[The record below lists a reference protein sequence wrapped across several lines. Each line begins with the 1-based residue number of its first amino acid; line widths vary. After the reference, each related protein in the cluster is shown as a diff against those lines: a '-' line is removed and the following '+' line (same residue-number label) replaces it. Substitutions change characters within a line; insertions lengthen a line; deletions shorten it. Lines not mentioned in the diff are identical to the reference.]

1 MRLVELTNDDRAA
14 LDEALRTTRQVRE
27 WRRLQAVRLLADGRE
42 APEVAQALGCS
53 ASSVYYWADDWREA
67 GLAGLA
73 ATPHGGGRP
82 RRLDAAAE
90 ATLEEALTADPQAHG
105 YAATDWTVPLLRSE
119 LLRRGYDL
127 SERTLR
133 RALHRLGWRWKR
145 PKYVLGRPD
154 PAYEAKKGR
163 L

>member
-1 MRLVELTNDDRAA
+1 MHLVELTNENRVALDAA
-14 LDEALRTTRQVRE
+14 LRSTRGVRE

-42 APEVAQALGCS
+42 APEVAQVLGCS
-53 ASSVYYWADDWREA
+53 ASSVYYWANDWRES

-73 ATPHGGGRP
+73 EGAHGGGRP

-90 ATLEEALTADPQAHG
+90 ALLERLLVDDPQAQG
-105 YAATDWTVPLLRSE
+105 YAATDWTVPLLRTA
-119 LLRRGYDL
+119 LARQGLGL

-133 RALHRLGWRWKR
+133 RVLHRLGYRWKR

-154 PAYEAKKGR
+154 PAYAAKKGR
-163 L
+163 S